1 LLTLSR
7 SYKLFLTI
15 TSVNL
20 QPIKNQLEKMR
31 LKLSVPSV
39 IKSLETALKA
49 ETAKKAEIQKE
60 LDKAIKQE
68 ENLLATIKKN
78 FDSYKIEKIY
88 TYRTC
93 LELRLVG
100 DFSKITINEDKSS
113 IQRSLDQQERVIA
126 DLEKNIRLLNMCT
139 DEYVQS
145 SVLTDIIFYL

>member
-1 LLTLSR
+1 
-7 SYKLFLTI
+7 
-15 TSVNL
+15 
-20 QPIKNQLEKMR
+20 MR